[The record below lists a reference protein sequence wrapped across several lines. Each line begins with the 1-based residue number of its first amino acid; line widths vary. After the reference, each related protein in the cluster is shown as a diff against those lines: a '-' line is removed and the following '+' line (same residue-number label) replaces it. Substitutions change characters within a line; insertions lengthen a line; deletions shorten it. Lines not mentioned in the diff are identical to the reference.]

1 MKRRAYFLREVPRPR
16 GIDVGDGDETDR
28 RMGGGELCAQRADA
42 PGAHNGDPEIPA
54 IVQPASDCR
63 NGNAP

>member
-1 MKRRAYFLREVPRPR
+1 
-16 GIDVGDGDETDR
+16 
-28 RMGGGELCAQRADA
+28 MGGGELCAQRADA